1 MERKYRETSDM
12 YLEMFIGL
20 TTQLYGLFYYNY
32 LLMYQV
38 YQIYFIQWTMSNIT
52 LA

>member
-1 MERKYRETSDM
+1 MH
-12 YLEMFIGL
+12 LEMFIGL
-20 TTQLYGLFYYNY
+20 MTRHYGLFYYNY